1 MISLTGFLLTLQP
14 SETVAEKP
22 NNQNETSAKTEIN
35 LWDRLWYRDDQLAF
49 ELLEGGDAETAAQL
63 FQDEKWKSIANYRN
77 GEWGPALNGFANDLS
92 ADGFYNQANSLAQLG
107 SLNEAIEKYDRAL
120 ELNPKDDDAQFNRDL
135 IEELLQKQQE
145 QQKEE
150 KKDNEG
156 QQSES
161 PDQSNQD
168 DGEQA
173 DDPSSDAPYQENQQ
187 QQTEGAD
194 PEETDKS
201 QSDGE
206 LTKDEQLALNEEEQ
220 KQALEQWL
228 RRVPDNPGGLLKRKF
243 RYETEQR
250 LRKGDYRYRQSEE
263 PW

>member
-77 GEWGPALNGFANDLS
+77 REWGPALNGFANDLS

-135 IEELLQKQQE
+135 IKELLQKQQE
-145 QQKEE
+145 QQK
-150 KKDNEG
+150 KKKKTMRDN
-156 QQSES
+156 S
-161 PDQSNQD
+161 PSHPIKVIKTTASKQMTLPQTRPTKRINSNK
-168 DGEQA
+168 
-173 DDPSSDAPYQENQQ
+173 PKAPIPRKRIKANPTEN
-187 QQTEGAD
+187 
-194 PEETDKS
+194 
-201 QSDGE
+201 
-206 LTKDEQLALNEEEQ
+206 
-220 KQALEQWL
+220 
-228 RRVPDNPGGLLKRKF
+228 
-243 RYETEQR
+243 
-250 LRKGDYRYRQSEE
+250 
-263 PW
+263 

>member
-1 MISLTGFLLTLQP
+1 M
-14 SETVAEKP
+14 
-22 NNQNETSAKTEIN
+22 
-35 LWDRLWYRDDQLAF
+35 
-49 ELLEGGDAETAAQL
+49 
-63 FQDEKWKSIANYRN
+63 
-77 GEWGPALNGFANDLS
+77 S

-135 IEELLQKQQE
+135 IKKLLQKQQE